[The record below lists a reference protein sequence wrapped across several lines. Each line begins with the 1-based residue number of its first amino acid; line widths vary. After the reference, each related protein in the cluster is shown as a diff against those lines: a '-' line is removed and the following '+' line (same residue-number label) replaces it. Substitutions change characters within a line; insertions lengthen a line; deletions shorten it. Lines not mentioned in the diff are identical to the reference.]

1 LQYNLNQNLNQNLNL
16 KGNLMSLK
24 SQVEYTATPEFEP
37 LEDDIFATTQPA
49 SASLLAPTQPAQ
61 GPEVI
66 PPPNTAVG
74 AVRPKLIKAFHDK
87 ELAIP
92 IEDVRQWFMASPA
105 ITSVSGG
112 CKHSVKGSLGKSFVF
127 QIDSYNVRF
136 LAVPGSNDK
145 EAKMLVRN
153 LDDGSGTLKDYIES
167 LKAQGY
173 PKAHVAEYCDLWG
186 RVVSSDRFGVTD
198 PNDDSWDARVQLSAT
213 SARNFNYFCGKR
225 GKVEASGLVPKL
237 EAVEITAVA
246 LEGKSGDYTNF
257 NFSAPKL

>member
-1 LQYNLNQNLNQNLNL
+1 
-16 KGNLMSLK
+16 MSLK
-24 SQVEYTATPEFEP
+24 SQPEYTTTPEFEP
-37 LEDDIFATTQPA
+37 LEDDIFAPTQPA
-49 SASLLAPTQPAQ
+49 PASLLAPTQPAQ
-61 GPEVI
+61 VPAVTT
-66 PPPNTAVG
+66 PPNTAVG
-74 AVRPKLIKAFHDK
+74 AVRPKLIKAFQDK

-92 IEDVRQWFMASPA
+92 IEDVRQWFMPSPA

-145 EAKMLVRN
+145 EAKLLVRNSYDKIN
-153 LDDGSGTLKDYIES
+153 LDDGSGSLQDYVEG

-173 PKAHVAEYCDLWG
+173 TKAHVAEYCDLWG
-186 RVVSSDRFGVTD
+186 RVVWSEKFGLTD
-198 PNDDSWDARVQLSAT
+198 PKDESWDARVQLSAT
-213 SARNFNYFCGKR
+213 SAKNFNYFCGRR
-225 GKVEASGLVPKL
+225 GKLEASGDAPPL

-257 NFSAPKL
+257 SFSAPKL